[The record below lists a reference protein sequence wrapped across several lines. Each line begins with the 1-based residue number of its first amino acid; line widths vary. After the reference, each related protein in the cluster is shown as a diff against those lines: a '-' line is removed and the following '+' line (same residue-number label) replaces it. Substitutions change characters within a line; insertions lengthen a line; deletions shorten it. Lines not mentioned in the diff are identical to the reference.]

1 MPGFTRAAL
10 AAAFTAAVTA
20 AAVAAAAVAVVA
32 LPAQAAPQR
41 ESIRVVGSSTLYK
54 MAASAAERF
63 GQGAGFRA
71 PVVESTGT
79 GGGFKL
85 FCSGVGFNTPDIVV
99 ASRRMAPA
107 ERDLCH
113 DNSVGPV
120 AALPIGTGG
129 VVIAHGGLPAAAAF
143 AFTRRELWLAL
154 AERIPDRGRLVP
166 NPYTHWNQIAPHLP
180 DLPIVVYGPP
190 PTSGT
195 YDALAGMVLEPGC
208 SEHPDVMRLLPPQD
222 LLTFCR
228 KIREDGVYV
237 EAGEDDDTLAR
248 RVNANRNAL
257 GVVGFHALEEVVG
270 LEAAPV
276 EGVVPTFSTITDGTY
291 PLVRRLFVYVKTAHL
306 GQIPGLG
313 EFVRQM
319 VAEPAIGPDGYL
331 TAIGLVPLPEDERR
345 AAQDSAA
352 ELRP

>member
-1 MPGFTRAAL
+1 MPGVVPVLGRAAL
-10 AAAFTAAVTA
+10 AAAALFAAVSAAAISTAAV
-20 AAVAAAAVAVVA
+20 
-32 LPAQAAPQR
+32 AAPQR
-41 ESIRVVGSSTLYK
+41 ETIRVVGSSSMYK

-63 GQGAGFRA
+63 GRGSSFRT

-85 FCSGVGFNTPDIVV
+85 FCSGVGFNTPDIVA

-107 ERDLCH
+107 EREQCRA
-113 DNSVGPV
+113 NSVGPV
-120 AALPIGTGG
+120 AALPMGTGG
-129 VVIAHGGLPAAAAF
+129 VVIAHGGLPAGEAF
-143 AFTRRELWLAL
+143 AFTRRDLWLAL
-154 AERIPDRGRLVP
+154 AEKVPVGGRLVS

-180 DLPIVVYGPP
+180 DLPILVYGPP

-208 SEHPDVMRLLPPQD
+208 SEHPGVMRLLPPDQ

-237 EAGEDDDTLAR
+237 EAGEDDDALAR
-248 RVNANRNAL
+248 RVAANRHAL
-257 GVVGFHALEEVVG
+257 GVVGFHALEEVRD

-276 EGVVPTFSTITDGTY
+276 EGVMPTFSTITDGTY

-313 EFVRQM
+313 AYVRQM
-319 VAEPAIGPDGYL
+319 VSDAAIGPDGYL
-331 TAIGLVPLPEDERR
+331 ADIGLVPLPEDERL
-345 AAQDSAA
+345 AAQETAA